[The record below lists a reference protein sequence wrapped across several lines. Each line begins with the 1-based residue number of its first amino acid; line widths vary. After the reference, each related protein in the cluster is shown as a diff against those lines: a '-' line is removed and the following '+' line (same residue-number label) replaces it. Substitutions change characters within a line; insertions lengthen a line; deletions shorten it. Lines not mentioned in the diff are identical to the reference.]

1 VDAHQDLLS
10 DSYITSN
17 LTFIESGYYAAL
29 FVAFFYVCAN
39 PFIYAIKFEP
49 VKHVVMGLMPCKKSQ
64 QQAGGS
70 SEMTGAGPSSS
81 RSAQKRNWSF
91 CIVGMCGID
100 FFFCSISVQVLT
112 KKTRIRFGMSF
123 VRFASKKTR
132 FSSDIMVT
140 YYRAMHVLLVDDM
153 TDVTH
158 VTYNNDN
165 KYKSSATA
173 EDGRPY
179 ESS

>member
-1 VDAHQDLLS
+1 MIIVSAFYVIAWMPIKIYYLTLI
-10 DSYITSN
+10 ITSN

-64 QQAGGS
+64 QQAGAW

-100 FFFCSISVQVLT
+100 FFLFLFDFCSGFDKKNSDSV
-112 KKTRIRFGMSF
+112 RDEFCS
-123 VRFASKKTR
+123 VRFKKR
-132 FSSDIMVT
+132 GSVRI
-140 YYRAMHVLLVDDM
+140 L
-153 TDVTH
+153 
-158 VTYNNDN
+158 
-165 KYKSSATA
+165 
-173 EDGRPY
+173 
-179 ESS
+179 